1 MTSTPWSAA
10 GMSRSVSPATA
21 WSPTTWQ
28 RMRMLY
34 KPEAFEPLTETSWD
48 EAAVRAHVEK
58 IADEHEALLRRDR
71 PARGRVPPRRRLAR
85 GRPVRA
91 GEEPGDEERPRLAEV
106 EARVAVHRRLE
117 ARVVVRLSAPG
128 LESARGD
135 RSGVVTEP
143 RERPRDS
150 GRPCV

>member
-58 IADEHEALLRRDR
+58 IADEHEAAYDPETLWPAADWDAFNARLPLTTLYAGASGIAWALARLGRD
-71 PARGRVPPRRRLAR
+71 ARGMAS
-85 GRPVRA
+85 RA
-91 GEEPGDEERPRLAEV
+91 V
-106 EARVAVHRRLE
+106 EA
-117 ARVVVRLSAPG
+117 
-128 LESARGD
+128 
-135 RSGVVTEP
+135 
-143 RERPRDS
+143 
-150 GRPCV
+150 